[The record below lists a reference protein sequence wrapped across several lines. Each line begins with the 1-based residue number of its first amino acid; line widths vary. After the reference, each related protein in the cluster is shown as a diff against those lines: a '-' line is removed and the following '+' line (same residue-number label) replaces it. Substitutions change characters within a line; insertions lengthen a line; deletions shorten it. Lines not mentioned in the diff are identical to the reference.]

1 MYITAP
7 FDWEGDVNRDTS
19 GMVRVWNV
27 KRRRVLVAFQAS
39 PKALLAVY
47 GLSSMRI
54 LTHERTGF
62 ICLWDISDD
71 AHDTSLGGMDKPPR
85 LIQRMYV
92 NTFNFC
98 RFTIL
103 APAPPGSSSI
113 LAVPSSS
120 GNHGIDIWD
129 LEQGERIYNALYP
142 STSSLVALSLV
153 YPQVPAKEDG
163 LMMSSFHLYA
173 GYEDGSLAAYH
184 WDSIDS
190 EPTLLWQHTTFK
202 DTVLCLDVSQNGQVL
217 VAGSATEEIAV
228 IDLRKIASN
237 GPKNIQ
243 LLPIPG
249 AKGIADVTFCDSQG
263 TYLTAVSWDG
273 RIYLFQPS
281 SSQGEWTIARVIEGH
296 RSSLR
301 AVAAYFPTAGD
312 SSVQDS
318 STLSSASTSLINR
331 SKSFPKPSWSQ
342 EVDWTEKSY
351 FACGGKDGNVT
362 IWSLSKALGQS

>member
-1 MYITAP
+1 MFVCIL
-7 FDWEGDVNRDTS
+7 G
-19 GMVRVWNV
+19 
-27 KRRRVLVAFQAS
+27 
-39 PKALLAVY
+39 LL
-47 GLSSMRI
+47 I
-54 LTHERTGF
+54 H
-62 ICLWDISDD
+62 
-71 AHDTSLGGMDKPPR
+71 
-85 LIQRMYV
+85 
-92 NTFNFC
+92 
-98 RFTIL
+98 
-103 APAPPGSSSI
+103 
-113 LAVPSSS
+113 
-120 GNHGIDIWD
+120 
-129 LEQGERIYNALYP
+129 LYP
-142 STSSLVALSLV
+142 RMP
-153 YPQVPAKEDG
+153 Y
-163 LMMSSFHLYA
+163 F
-173 GYEDGSLAAYH
+173 
-184 WDSIDS
+184 
-190 EPTLLWQHTTFK
+190 LLCKKQ
-202 DTVLCLDVSQNGQVL
+202 
-217 VAGSATEEIAV
+217 
-228 IDLRKIASN
+228 IASN

-273 RIYLFQPS
+273 RSVYYYEFRCLMQYSALLFSFFLRRLFYLIPSSSSSSFSLPNALNDHMVIIMIRIYLFQPS